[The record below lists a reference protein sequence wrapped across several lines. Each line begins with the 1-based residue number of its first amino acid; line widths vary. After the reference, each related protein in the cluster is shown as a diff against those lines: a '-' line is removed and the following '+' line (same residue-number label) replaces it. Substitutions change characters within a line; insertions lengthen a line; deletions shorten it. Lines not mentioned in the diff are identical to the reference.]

1 MCSYKRLLQRS
12 VVVASAGLLSLAA
25 AATADPVSFR
35 HGTIDQQFTTT
46 QPGAPSGLSFTGSY
60 HAAGD
65 PQGDPP
71 YMRKQ
76 LTYPPPGTR
85 YDTSVPDRCTASDL
99 QLETQGPS
107 ACPAGS
113 QLGKGTSSGRVGGAF
128 TGTLDTYLLNN
139 TNEQIVVGQTPLLW
153 TVARGHIRPDGS
165 IQFEFPTCF
174 PSEAGCPVDDVLQL
188 GSTMNV
194 PAYVKGSRSYLTT
207 PPTCPASGHWET
219 PISYWWADGTKDTAV
234 TAQPC
239 ASPSQ

>member
-1 MCSYKRLLQRS
+1 MRRLAG
-12 VVVASAGLLSLAA
+12 VMFVAMLGLPATVAA
-25 AATADPVSFR
+25 EPVSFR
-35 HGTIDQQFTTT
+35 HGTVDQQYTTT
-46 QPGAPSGLSFTGSY
+46 QPGAPSGLTFKATY

-76 LTYPPPGTR
+76 VTSPPAGAVF
-85 YDTSVPDRCTASDL
+85 DTSVPERCTASDAE
-99 QLETQGPS
+99 LETQGPS

-113 QLGKGTSSGRVGGAF
+113 LLGKGTSSGRVGGVF
-128 TGTLDTYLLNN
+128 SGTLDTYLFNN
-139 TNEQIVVGQTPLLW
+139 KDEQIVVGQTPLLW

-165 IQFEFPTCF
+165 VQFEFPTCF

-207 PPTCPASGHWET
+207 APACPASGHWAT
-219 PISYWWADGTKDTAV
+219 TIDYWWADGTKDTV
-234 TAQPC
+234 LTAQPC
-239 ASPSQ
+239 A